1 MNTNTTAQA
10 ITHGPAPVP
19 LPGDQLW
26 YARQLRSL
34 PGWQFDNVP
43 DDLLL
48 EACAAVIALS
58 GDAAEIASARRLAHL
73 LCGEIASEAGAC

>member
-1 MNTNTTAQA
+1 MTAHA

-19 LPGDQLW
+19 LPGDQLR

-34 PGWQFDNVP
+34 PGWQLDAIP
-43 DDLLL
+43 DEVML

-58 GDAAEIASARRLAHL
+58 SDAAEIASARRLASL
-73 LCGEIASEAGAC
+73 LCGEIAASSREVLG

>member
-1 MNTNTTAQA
+1 MTAHA

-34 PGWQFDNVP
+34 PGWQLYDVP
-43 DDLLL
+43 DDVML

-58 GDAAEIASARRLAHL
+58 DDDDEIASARRLGHL
-73 LCGEIASEAGAC
+73 LCGEIAVSDREVLG